1 LQGFLKWHKI
11 LASFKGSFAMMTQT
25 APAGE
30 KNFVSTMLEHMDLC
44 AQMGRAYGNERF
56 ESLHPYDEV
65 LFAVANHDRGWD
77 DYDQQPIVDPQSGL
91 PFIMAKTPPHDAVK
105 TNKGS
110 PDFNET
116 HNAYS
121 GLLSSMHTWGLY
133 NKRYGFSRF
142 QLRIRPGTTSVPVAD
157 ANRGMIDALLE
168 GEIAR
173 QSRLKSKLA
182 ENPVT
187 RPLAN
192 EKQIFQNYKQLQF
205 FDTLSLYFHLYHAS
219 ERGNETYIH
228 VPVSADEDATVEVK
242 QISDRVYSLDPFPF
256 AGDRLTLI
264 CKGRYTGPLPAGC
277 DRVQAGALLQSLPA
291 DNQTYEL
298 VPVR

>member
-1 LQGFLKWHKI
+1 MI
-11 LASFKGSFAMMTQT
+11 TQT
-25 APAGE
+25 APDGE
-30 KNFVSTMLEHMDLC
+30 KNFVVTMLEHMDLC

-65 LFAVANHDRGWD
+65 LYAVANHDRGWD
-77 DYDQQPIVDPQSGL
+77 EYDQQPIVDPQSGL
-91 PFIMAKTPPHDAVK
+91 PYIMAKTPPTDAVK
-105 TNKGS
+105 TNQGS
-110 PDFNET
+110 PDFNEA
-116 HNAYS
+116 HSAYC

-142 QLRIRPGTTSVPVAD
+142 MLRARPGTTSVPVAD
-157 ANRGMIDALLE
+157 TNRAMIDSMLD
-168 GEIAR
+168 GEVKR
-173 QSRLKSKLA
+173 QERLKAALA
-182 ENPVT
+182 TNPAT
-187 RPLAN
+187 KSLAN

-228 VPVSADEDATVEVK
+228 VPVSAEEDATIEVK

-256 AGDRLTLI
+256 AGDRLTLV
-264 CKGRYTGPLPAGC
+264 CKGRYTKPLPDGC
-277 DRVQAGALLQSLPA
+277 DRAQAGALLRSLPV

-298 VPVR
+298 IPAR